1 MTMSPLVSVLVTNYN
16 YAAFLRE
23 ALDSAL
29 AQTYAPLEVVVVDD
43 GSTDESAAVIAGY
56 GNRIVPVLQSNRG
69 QAAAFNAGFA
79 ASSGEIVCLLD
90 ADDRFLPGKVSR
102 VAQALDPGEPVAS
115 CFHSLDRIDEHGDP
129 LPPAARRLEPGRH
142 DHRSAMR
149 RGHIPYIA
157 TATSGLCFRRSL
169 LERIMPLPEAAGVAL
184 SDNFLKFSAL
194 ALEPTVFLDEP
205 LAEQRIHGGNIY
217 TARDD
222 AERLRA
228 RIRVVTGYWLR
239 RRFPDL
245 RRSSDRLFAVGLG
258 LYWRLGGV
266 EQPYRQMVRDYL
278 AESGAV
284 GRLPILLRAAYRRLR

>member
-23 ALDSAL
+23 AVDSAL
-29 AQTYAPLEVVVVDD
+29 DQTHAPLEVVVVDD
-43 GSTDESAAVIAGY
+43 GSTDESPAIMRGY
-56 GNRIVPVLQSNRG
+56 GNRIVAVLQPNRG

-79 ASSGEIVCLLD
+79 ASSGEIICLLD

-102 VAQALDPGEPVAS
+102 VVEALNRGEPAAS
-115 CFHSLDRIDEHGDP
+115 CFHALSPIDKHGVP
-129 LPPAARRLEPGRH
+129 LPPAGRRLEPGRH

-149 RGHIPYIA
+149 RGRIPYIA

-169 LERIMPLPEAAGVAL
+169 LERILPLPEAAGVAL
-184 SDNFLKFSAL
+184 SDNYLKFSAL
-194 ALEPTVFLDEP
+194 ALEPTVFVDEP
-205 LAEQRIHGGNIY
+205 LAELRIHGGNIY

-239 RRFPDL
+239 RRFPEL

-266 EQPYRQMVRDYL
+266 EPPYRQIVRDYL
-278 AESGAV
+278 AESRAV
-284 GRLPILLRAAYRRLR
+284 ERLAILLRAAYRRLR